1 MAETFKLPNSS
12 LEEVIKL
19 IKAYSGQKEG
29 VALSWD
35 DVSQATGIPRTVV
48 SGNNGFLVQI
58 GIITDGNKKA
68 ATEVGRALGRAY
80 ISKIDYEVERI
91 WKELIAENDF
101 LNRMVSAV
109 RIRNGMDRTS
119 FINHIVYS
127 SGQKDTKQNR
137 TGANAIVE
145 ILKSISMLIDE
156 DGKLSV
162 YEGSIPEE
170 IGLHSNNLQEVKGV
184 ENGQKK
190 VLVPQITATSVGNIQ
205 ININISCNVGELDEL
220 SEKLGNFFISLNE
233 NS

>member
-12 LEEVIKL
+12 FEEVIKL
-19 IKAYSGQKEG
+19 IKAYSGEKEG
-29 VALSWD
+29 VALSLD
-35 DVSQATGIPRTVV
+35 DVSQATGVPRTVV
-48 SGNNGFLVQI
+48 SGNNGFLVQV

-68 ATEVGRALGRAY
+68 ATEIGRTLGRAY
-80 ISKIDYEVERI
+80 TSRIDYEVERI
-91 WKELIAENDF
+91 WKELVAENDF

-145 ILKSISMLIDE
+145 ILKSVSILTDE

-162 YEGSIPEE
+162 FETSVQEE
-170 IGLHSNNLQEVKGV
+170 RNLNNNNIQEVK
-184 ENGQKK
+184 EIKEEKK
-190 VLVPQITATSVGNIQ
+190 VLVPNVVSTSAGSIQ

-220 SEKLGNFFISLNE
+220 GEKLGKLLTTLGE

>member
-1 MAETFKLPNSS
+1 MAETFKLPSS
-12 LEEVIKL
+12 SFEEVIKL
-19 IKAYSGQKEG
+19 IKAYSGEKEG
-29 VALSWD
+29 VALSLD
-35 DVSQATGIPRTVV
+35 DVSQATGTPRTVV

-68 ATEVGRALGRAY
+68 ATEIGRTLGRAY
-80 ISKIDYEVERI
+80 ISRIDYEVERI
-91 WKELIAENDF
+91 WKELVAENDF

-145 ILKSISMLIDE
+145 ILKSVSILTDE

-162 YEGSIPEE
+162 FENSVQEE
-170 IGLHSNNLQEVKGV
+170 RTLNNNNIQEVK
-184 ENGQKK
+184 EIKEEKK
-190 VLVPQITATSVGNIQ
+190 VLIPHVVSTSAGSIQ

-220 SEKLGNFFISLNE
+220 SEKLGKLLTTLGE

>member
-29 VALSWD
+29 VALSLD

-184 ENGQKK
+184 EN
-190 VLVPQITATSVGNIQ
+190 
-205 ININISCNVGELDEL
+205 
-220 SEKLGNFFISLNE
+220 
-233 NS
+233 

>member
-12 LEEVIKL
+12 FEEIIKL
-19 IKAYSGQKEG
+19 IKAYSDEKEG
-29 VALSWD
+29 VALSLD
-35 DVSQATGIPRTVV
+35 EVSQATGVPRTVV

-68 ATEVGRALGRAY
+68 ATEVGRTLGRAY
-80 ISKIDYEVERI
+80 TSKIDYEVERI
-91 WKELIAENDF
+91 WKELVTENDF

-137 TGANAIVE
+137 TGAGAIVE
-145 ILKSISMLIDE
+145 ILKSVSILSDV

-162 YEGSIPEE
+162 YESSIQEE
-170 IGLHSNNLQEVKGV
+170 NGNKSNLQAIKQEEKKEAVQQSV
-184 ENGQKK
+184 STLNGN
-190 VLVPQITATSVGNIQ
+190 VQ
-205 ININISCNVGELDEL
+205 INININCNVDEVDTL
-220 SEKLGNFFISLNE
+220 SEKLSKLLISLKKN
-233 NS
+233 N

>member
-1 MAETFKLPNSS
+1 MAEIFKLPTSS
-12 LEEVIKL
+12 FEEIVKL
-19 IKAYSGQKEG
+19 IKAYSGEKEG
-29 VALSWD
+29 VALSLD
-35 DVSQATGIPRTVV
+35 DVSQATGVPRTVV

-68 ATEVGRALGRAY
+68 ATEAGRSLGRAY

-91 WKELIAENDF
+91 WKEIVAENEF

-119 FINHIVYS
+119 FINHLVYS

-137 TGANAIVE
+137 TGASAIVE
-145 ILKSISMLIDE
+145 ILKSVSILIDE

-162 YEGSIPEE
+162 NDSSIQEE
-170 IGLHSNNLQEVKGV
+170 NELIDNSKQEIK
-184 ENGQKK
+184 ENKNEK
-190 VLVPQITATSVGNIQ
+190 SVMTPQVITTSMGNIQ
-205 ININISCNVGELDEL
+205 ININISCSVNELDEL
-220 SEKLGNFFISLNE
+220 SDKLEKLLEKLGK

>member
-12 LEEVIKL
+12 FEEVVKL
-19 IKAYSGQKEG
+19 IKAYSGEKEG
-29 VALSWD
+29 VAISLD
-35 DVSQATGIPRTVV
+35 DVSQATGVPRTVV

-68 ATEVGRALGRAY
+68 ATEMGRALGRAY
-80 ISKIDYEVERI
+80 TSKIDYEVERI

-145 ILKSISMLIDE
+145 ILKSVSVLTDE

-162 YEGSIPEE
+162 AENEVQEE
-170 IGLHSNNLQEVKGV
+170 RCSNNSHIQEVK
-184 ENGQKK
+184 EAKEERK
-190 VLVPQITATSVGNIQ
+190 VLIPHIASNATGNIQ
-205 ININISCNVGELDEL
+205 ININISCNVSEVEEL
-220 SEKLGNFFISLNE
+220 SEKLRGLLVTLGE

>member
-1 MAETFKLPNSS
+1 MAETFKLPSS
-12 LEEVIKL
+12 SFEEVIKL
-19 IKAYSGQKEG
+19 IKAYSGEKEG
-29 VALSWD
+29 VTLSLD
-35 DVSQATGIPRTVV
+35 DVSQATGISRTAV

-58 GIITDGNKKA
+58 GIITDGNKKT
-68 ATEVGRALGRAY
+68 ATEIGRTLGRAY

-91 WKELIAENDF
+91 WKELVAENDF

-109 RIRNGMDRTS
+109 RIRNGMDRSS

-145 ILKSISMLIDE
+145 ILKSVSILADE

-162 YEGSIPEE
+162 IENPVQEEKNLINNNIQQVKEIKEEKNVLIP
-170 IGLHSNNLQEVKGV
+170 HVVS
-184 ENGQKK
+184 
-190 VLVPQITATSVGNIQ
+190 TTTGNIQ
-205 ININISCNVGELDEL
+205 ININISCNVNELDEL
-220 SEKLGNFFISLNE
+220 GEKLGKLLVSLGE

>member
-1 MAETFKLPNSS
+1 MADIFKLPSS
-12 LEEVIKL
+12 SFEEIVKL
-19 IKAYSGQKEG
+19 IKAYSGEKEG
-29 VALSWD
+29 VALSLD
-35 DVSQATGIPRTVV
+35 DVSQATGVPRTVV

-68 ATEVGRALGRAY
+68 ATESGRTLGRAY

-91 WKELIAENDF
+91 WKEIVSENEF

-119 FINHIVYS
+119 FINHLVYS

-137 TGANAIVE
+137 TGASAIVE
-145 ILKSISMLIDE
+145 ILKSVSILIDE

-162 YEGSIPEE
+162 NDSSMQEE
-170 IGLHSNNLQEVKGV
+170 KELIDNSKQENR
-184 ENGQKK
+184 ENKNEK
-190 VLVPQITATSVGNIQ
+190 SVTTPQVITTSMGNIQ
-205 ININISCNVGELDEL
+205 INVNISCSVNELDEL
-220 SEKLGNFFISLNE
+220 GDKLEKLLDKFGK